1 MFIKAI
7 ISNSDFRGCELE
19 QALFNEAKINQS
31 NFAKAKLIQ
40 AQFTDADVSESS
52 FDGCDLSYA
61 DFSNAN
67 LTDALISH
75 ATLFRTNLH
84 CIKDKGTN
92 WFGSDKTLA
101 LGTDKN
107 KQAAENFSQ

>member
-1 MFIKAI
+1 MFIKAN
-7 ISNSDFRGCELE
+7 ISNSDFRDCELE
-19 QALFNEAKINQS
+19 QALFNEAIVKQS
-31 NFAKAKLIQ
+31 NFAKSKLVQ
-40 AQFTDADVSESS
+40 AQFTNADVSESS
-52 FDGCDLSYA
+52 FDGCDLTYV

-67 LTDALISH
+67 LTDALISN

-84 CIKDKGTN
+84 CITDQGTN

-107 KQAAENFSQ
+107 KEKAENFSQ